1 MWHDLEFFRE
11 HEFACRCGCGDAPMD
26 ASFLKLVDQI
36 RAEFGKPMTISSG
49 YRCANHDVEARK
61 AQPGTGAHCSGKAC
75 DVVIAGADA
84 LELLG
89 IIVDKIEIL
98 GIGVN
103 QRGAWDQRFLHIDTV
118 EASAGSSVLNRPN
131 LWSY

>member
-1 MWHDLEFFRE
+1 MAVDVKQIGERVEQESVVLK
-11 HEFACRCGCGDAPMD
+11 
-26 ASFLKLVDQI
+26 KLVDQI

-89 IIVDKIEIL
+89 IIVDKPEII

-103 QRGAWDQRFLHIDTV
+103 QRGAWDQRFIHLDSV
-118 EASAGSSVLNRPN
+118 EAGGMLSRPN